1 MVLLSIRPYML
12 QYQLTRQRVPTDME
26 LCDSYRENPSLYDW
40 IEGLFHMRKLKYD
53 TIRLVKH
60 TMDGEVT
67 GSSRE
72 PTPAVLLNGHAAKIS
87 LYLCP

>member
-1 MVLLSIRPYML
+1 
-12 QYQLTRQRVPTDME
+12 
-26 LCDSYRENPSLYDW
+26 
-40 IEGLFHMRKLKYD
+40 MRKLKYD